1 MCGCVR
7 FGGQKCRRCDEIE
20 SKLRRL
26 ILLCTHD
33 STQLSKWSGGFHLFS
48 MDTPAQS
55 MTLDEQRSAELAAAT
70 ERVLGAL
77 ASGKAKMRHQTVN
90 AQARAQVLFPDLPHV
105 LSLLQIEMNRDDN
118 TTEGDE
124 DMNDEIAAALLE
136 GDEHEGQDADMA
148 DLVQSD
154 AHSMPPETGQI
165 AEETAE

>member
-1 MCGCVR
+1 M
-7 FGGQKCRRCDEIE
+7 DMP
-20 SKLRRL
+20 
-26 ILLCTHD
+26 D
-33 STQLSKWSGGFHLFS
+33 S
-48 MDTPAQS
+48 QS
-55 MTLDEQRSAELAAAT
+55 MTLDEQRATELAAAT
-70 ERVLGAL
+70 ERVLGAI
-77 ASGKAKMRHQTVN
+77 ASGKAKMRRPHNTVN
-90 AQARAQVLFPDLPHV
+90 AQEQAQVLFPDLPHV

-154 AHSMPPETGQI
+154 AHAIPPETGQI